1 MYKKIRFCQDFVG
14 ILTFEMQQRKGREQL
29 FKVNRVIMY
38 CLRAGSKDLKM
49 EVIAGVT
56 AWRNSFVPENRLVL
70 WLPNK
75 KMCGHKKETV
85 PSWLRQS
92 LRISTAI

>member
-14 ILTFEMQQRKGREQL
+14 ILTFEIQQRKGRELL
-29 FKVNRVIMY
+29 FKVNRMIMC
-38 CLRAGSKDLKM
+38 CLRVGSKDLKM
-49 EVIAGVT
+49 QVMAGLT
-56 AWRNSFVPENRLVL
+56 ACRNSFVPENRRVL
-70 WLPNK
+70 WLSNK

-85 PSWLRQS
+85 SNRLRQS